1 MESYGARD
9 ALGIEGRVRAVQH
22 DVRGLIGSGPN
33 GEVTFEDLWGLDPDG
48 RHILKHPERALE
60 DRTVKNK
67 FTKRGLSYLLR
78 TLLVG
83 MSGSD
88 QSKQPTD
95 ITYGWSNNPF
105 QAFMLLGDDGAVPTR
120 RGDARVLWNESDGQF
135 DDKIPAGSGT
145 AVYGRRGLLLSLTT
159 GIFKRVQIR
168 YPNASPNYEELE
180 YTFFAQANTVK
191 QDGPTG
197 GDVGIDDFTVKGVA
211 MAYGVACGYNEASSQ
226 VGTRAVLGVAA
237 THQGLAD
244 RIYKHEWYTQGDD
257 SASGMGGVPAA
268 VHVNGSNPLS
278 SLYSAGE
285 ALDND
290 GWVSSNADGAD
301 VSISALTGVSI
312 TITAATKIIQV
323 TGAAFN
329 SAHVRKTLKVRNM
342 TTAGNNLDYTI
353 KRVIDA
359 DEVEVFETPAGDET
373 DASADA
379 DLVTRTWA
387 QKAFDGRVDNE
398 GLVGGALPGVATKG
412 TYDADPAATIIQGE
426 KWVSADGSGP
436 HYIGRIWTAN
446 KKIAGV
452 RIVFPKGSIRDFC
465 PNRFK
470 FQTYTSGNPEGG
482 TWTDITGQDW
492 TGSDQASLIF
502 DNGEY
507 GYEYV
512 FATPVTTRGIRMSNM
527 LAVDTLRKVEIGELY
542 MFEVRD
548 GDTGREW
555 LSIGG
560 SNVLRHAV
568 DSVPNYRVSTM
579 PTVTNTASAQTIV
592 NALNRRLLGWGLE
605 AYRSTFGFIWIRAT
619 VGGSYAQAHIDS
631 TANGSTIN
639 ATLGLSTSAVV
650 KTGVT
655 QSFTKA
661 QANAVTFIYTLRQG
675 GNFSK
680 PYDF

>member
-1 MESYGARD
+1 MSAEGHGI
-9 ALGIEGRVRAVQH
+9 LGIEGRVRCVQH
-22 DVRGLIGSGPN
+22 DVRGIVGSGPG
-33 GEVTFEDLWGLDPDG
+33 GEVTFEDLWAVGPNGKL
-48 RHILKHPERALE
+48 RLKCPERAVE
-60 DRTVKNK
+60 DRTTKNK

-78 TLLVG
+78 TLLKG
-83 MSGSD
+83 MSGTD

-105 QAFMLLGDDGAVPTR
+105 LAFMLFGDDGAVPVR
-120 RGDARVLWNESDGQF
+120 LGDARVLWDESDGQF
-135 DDKIPAGSGT
+135 DDQIAAGSGV

-168 YPNASPNYEELE
+168 YPNASPNYEECE

-197 GDVGIDDFTVKGVA
+197 GDVGIDDFVVKSVGL
-211 MAYGVACGYNEASSQ
+211 AYGVACGYNEASSQ

-244 RIYKHEWYTQGDD
+244 RLYKHEWYTQGDG
-257 SASGMGGVPAA
+257 SAEGQGGVPATRHA
-268 VHVNGSNPLS
+268 NGTNALS
-278 SLYSAGE
+278 SLYDTGE
-285 ALDND
+285 AIDGD
-290 GWVSSNADGAD
+290 GWVSSNGDGAD

-312 TITAATKIIQV
+312 TITASTKRIQV
-323 TGAAFN
+323 TGAAFT

-379 DLVTRTWA
+379 DLVTRIWA
-387 QKAFDGRVDNE
+387 QKAFDGRVENE
-398 GLVGGALPGVATKG
+398 GLVGKG
-412 TYDADPAATIIQGE
+412 TYDADAQATIIQGE

-436 HYIGRIWTAN
+436 HYVGRVWNTS
-446 KKIAGV
+446 KKVAGI

-470 FQTYTSGNPEGG
+470 IQTLTSGDPEGAGG
-482 TWTDITGQDW
+482 TWTDVVGQDY
-492 TGSDQASLIF
+492 TGVDQASLIF
-502 DNGEY
+502 DAGEY
-507 GYEYV
+507 GVEYA
-512 FATPVTTRGIRMSNM
+512 FATPVTTQGVRVANM

-542 MFEVRD
+542 VFEVRD
-548 GDTGREW
+548 GDSGREW
-555 LSIGG
+555 LSIGA

-568 DSVPNYRVSTM
+568 DGIPTYRASTV
-579 PTVTNTASAQTIV
+579 PTVANTASAQTIV
-592 NALNRRLLGWGLE
+592 DALNRRLIGWGLE
-605 AYRSTFGFIWIRAT
+605 AYRSAFGFIWIRAT
-619 VGGSYAQAHIDS
+619 VAGNNAQLHIDS

-639 ATLGLSTSAVV
+639 ATLGLATSAVA
-650 KTGVT
+650 KTGIT
-655 QSFTKA
+655 QPFTKA
-661 QANAVTFIYTLRQG
+661 QANAVTFIYTLRMA
-675 GNFSK
+675 GNLSK
-680 PYDF
+680 PFDF